1 MKRSFLFSVSLA
13 ILLSLNLVAA
23 PTALAASQAQTQ
35 KAAAKPAID
44 AAAIVGMTQRQ
55 LTAKYGKPT
64 RTEPSEYGFDWLV
77 YNSDY
82 SRFMM
87 AGVRKGKVVA
97 LYTNA
102 KGFKYGSKF
111 QLGAT
116 KNKVRSAMGKKPV
129 TYLRSGNTVAML
141 PHTNEK
147 DLFPVGSNHVTV
159 FYDNIEKGVATSIM
173 ILPAADETSYVI
185 RNPAMTA
192 ALGAAYQRLSVDL
205 TNSIRVRRG
214 LPALKVATPNTKLA
228 TSRST
233 DMRNRN
239 YFNHYTPEKVSPAQ
253 QAKRMGMSYLKLGEN
268 IAYGHRDAIFAHERF
283 MNSSGHRVNV
293 LKDYTKIG
301 VGVAV
306 GGNRRA
312 IITCIF
318 TK

>member
-1 MKRSFLFSVSLA
+1 MKRSFLISLSLA
-13 ILLSLNLVAA
+13 ILLSLNLAGASV
-23 PTALAASQAQTQ
+23 ALAAAQP
-35 KAAAKPAID
+35 AAAKTTID
-44 AAAIVGMTQRQ
+44 AATIVGMTQSQ
-55 LTAKYGKPT
+55 LTAKFGKPN

-102 KGFKYGSKF
+102 KGFKYGTKF
-111 QLGAT
+111 QLGAS
-116 KNKVRSAMGKKPV
+116 KSKVRSAMGKKPV
-129 TYLRSGNTVAML
+129 TFLRNGNTVAML

-159 FYDNIEKGVATSIM
+159 FYDNIEKGVVTSIM
-173 ILPAADETSYVI
+173 ILPAADETSYVV

-192 ALGAAYQRLSVDL
+192 MLGAAYQRLSVDL

-239 YFNHYTPEKVSPAQ
+239 YFDHYTPEKVSPAQ
-253 QAKRMGMSYLKLGEN
+253 QAKRMGLSYLKLGEN